1 MAKKVSL
8 INMKGGVGKSTI
20 AVNLAWHFAAKREW
34 GKNVLLVDLDPQFNA
49 SSYLL
54 GVSRYKEI
62 LDKNKP
68 TIWDVF
74 EQHTY
79 TPGKKRSSLNPE
91 DVITNV
97 RQFYGGGHI
106 DLIPSRLELAY
117 SLKSPAQKEL
127 LLSKLISKVEHE
139 YHLIL
144 IDCPPTESVFTIA
157 AYLTTDFIL
166 VPVKLEYLS
175 SIGVALLVRSMD
187 EFHKQYEG
195 HKVKLAG
202 LVFNSTSGYVPEE
215 AESKRDVLGIA
226 RKNGWYV
233 FENPITYSRSYP
245 KGAREGRPIFG
256 TTYSR
261 YSQCQKFSEFAKEF
275 AKRIGL

>member
-1 MAKKVSL
+1 MVKKVSL

-20 AVNLAWHFAAKREW
+20 AVNLAWHFAAMHDW
-34 GKNVLLVDLDPQFNA
+34 GKNVLVVDLDPQFNA

-54 GVSRYKEI
+54 GVSKYKEI
-62 LDKNKP
+62 LDKDKP

-79 TPGKKRSSLNPE
+79 TPGKKRSSLNPN
-91 DVITNV
+91 DVVTNV
-97 RQFYGGGHI
+97 RQFYDGGRI

-117 SLKSPAQKEL
+117 SLKNPAQKEL
-127 LLSKLISKVEHE
+127 LLSKLISKIENK

-144 IDCPPTESVFTIA
+144 IDCPPTESVFTTA
-157 AYLTTDFIL
+157 AYLTADFIL

-175 SIGVALLVRSMD
+175 AIGVSLLVRSMD

-202 LVFNSTSGYVPEE
+202 LVFNSTSDYVPEE
-215 AESKRDVLGIA
+215 AESKKDVLHIA
-226 RKNGWYV
+226 RRNGWYV
-233 FENPITYSRSYP
+233 FKNPITYSRSYP
-245 KGAREGRPIFG
+245 KGAREGQPIFR

-261 YSQCQKFSEFAKEF
+261 YSQWRKFSKFANEFAQ
-275 AKRIGL
+275 RIGL

>member
-20 AVNLAWHFAAKREW
+20 AVNLAWHFADG

-74 EQHTY
+74 EQHTH

-144 IDCPPTESVFTIA
+144 VDCPPTESVFTIA

-175 SIGVALLVRSMD
+175 SIGVALLIRSMD

-245 KGAREGRPIFG
+245 KGAREGRPIFT

-261 YSQCQKFSEFAKEF
+261 YSQCQKFSEFANEF

>member
-20 AVNLAWHFAAKREW
+20 AVNLAWHFAAKRDW

-117 SLKSPAQKEL
+117 SLKNPAQKEL
-127 LLSKLISKVEHE
+127 LLSKLISKAEHE

-175 SIGVALLVRSMD
+175 SIGVSLLVRSMD

-226 RKNGWYV
+226 GKNGWYV

-245 KGAREGRPIFG
+245 KGASEGRPIFR

-261 YSQCQKFSEFAKEF
+261 YSQCQKFSEFANEF